1 MRRRDLLKGLAAFPL
16 AATAIGATGRAN
28 GRRTSIVKPQRL
40 KTGDTIAVIA
50 PASGVSDET
59 FDGGLQNLEDLGFK
73 TKVGRNA
80 RGGEGFL
87 SGTDSERLADLHWAF
102 QDSEAKGIWCIRG
115 GYGTSRILPKINY
128 DLIKRRPKVFIGF
141 SDITALHLAIFQRT
155 GLMTFH
161 GPNGASSFTD
171 YTKKHLLETLTK
183 AKSGFKINLPTA
195 PEDEDPEQYKA
206 IVINGGKARGRLI
219 GGNLSLIAALNGTPF
234 GMKDLKDKILF
245 LEDVGEAPYRV
256 DRMLTQMRQTYD
268 LRSLSGIALGV
279 FTRTENDLDSPSQS
293 MIDVLRERLGGL
305 GIPVIY
311 GLSFGHIRDQFTLPM
326 GINAEIDTANST
338 VTFLE
343 SPVR

>member
-1 MRRRDLLKGLAAFPL
+1 MKRRDLLRGLVAVPL
-16 AATAIGATGRAN
+16 AASVFGATNRGSE
-28 GRRTSIVKPQRL
+28 RRTNIIKPERL
-40 KTGDTIAVIA
+40 RVGDTVAVVA

-59 FDGGLQNLEDLGFK
+59 FDEGLKNLEELGFK

-80 RGGEGFL
+80 RGGQGFL
-87 SGTDSERLADLHWAF
+87 AGTDSERLSDLHWAF
-102 QDSEAKGIWCIRG
+102 QDSEVKGVWCIRG

-155 GLMTFH
+155 GLITFH
-161 GPNGASSFTD
+161 GPNGASSFTE
-171 YTKKHLLETLTK
+171 YTKKHLLETLTS
-183 AKSGFKINLPTA
+183 AKSGLRVDLPSA
-195 PEDEDPEQYKA
+195 PEDEDPAQYKA

-234 GMKDLKDKILF
+234 GMKDLKGKILF

-268 LRSLSGIALGV
+268 LRSLAGIALGV

-326 GINAEIDTANST
+326 GINAEIDTANSSI
-338 VTFLE
+338 TFLE
-343 SPVR
+343 SPVK